1 MNQQKK
7 NDEKSIQNLLEE
19 AASLPNTVDMEPTE
33 NTSIVAAE
41 PLSEVAPFEIPDFLG
56 DGESVE
62 IDRPEKEEYQ

>member
-1 MNQQKK
+1 
-7 NDEKSIQNLLEE
+7 
-19 AASLPNTVDMEPTE
+19 MEPTE

-62 IDRPEKEEYQ
+62 IDRPEKDEYH